1 MPEYRCDICNFSTKI
16 KTQLARH
23 EKTKKHI
30 RNISN
35 SGFSCNNY
43 NNTEKKKFIC
53 LTCNSEF
60 STKSNLQRHKNKKC
74 LKNNVSETEIY
85 KTMLLEQQK
94 VFNEE
99 RKLIYNHIDNL
110 LKRVGNTTINQ
121 TNNIQLNSFGNEDLS
136 HITDSL
142 KTQLLNIPFGMIPKL
157 IEYVHFSADKPENKN
172 IVLTNKNDNKIK
184 IFSHGKWVF
193 RNKNETISNLVDEK
207 YYLLDSHFDVTKD
220 SLDPKTVNKYD
231 TFRKEYDNNTDEL
244 LKKLKQDCELTLLN
258 NR

>member
-1 MPEYRCDICNFSTKI
+1 
-16 KTQLARH
+16 
-23 EKTKKHI
+23 
-30 RNISN
+30 
-35 SGFSCNNY
+35 
-43 NNTEKKKFIC
+43 
-53 LTCNSEF
+53 
-60 STKSNLQRHKNKKC
+60 
-74 LKNNVSETEIY
+74 
-85 KTMLLEQQK
+85 MLLEQQK

-121 TNNIQLNSFGNEDLS
+121 TNNIQLNSFGNEDMS
-136 HITDSL
+136 HITDTL

-157 IEYVHFSADKPENKN
+157 IEYVHFSSDRPENKN

-184 IFSHGKWVF
+184 IFSQGKWVF

-207 YYLLDSHFDVTKD
+207 YYLLDTHFDITKD

-244 LKKLKQDCELTLLN
+244 LKKLKLDCELTLLN

>member
-1 MPEYRCDICNFSTKI
+1 MPEYKCELCNFSTKI

-23 EKTKKHI
+23 EKTKKHLK
-30 RNISN
+30 NVAE
-35 SGFSCNNY
+35 NN
-43 NNTEKKKFIC
+43 EKTKEYKYIC
-53 LTCNSEF
+53 LQCNTPF
-60 STKSNLQRHKNKKC
+60 STKSNLQRHKNKNCTNTK
-74 LKNNVSETEIY
+74 VSETEIY

-121 TNNIQLNSFGNEDLS
+121 TNNIQLNSFGKEDMS

-157 IEYVHFSADKPENKN
+157 IEYVHFSSDRPENKN

-184 IFSHGKWVF
+184 IFSQGKWVF
-193 RNKNETISNLVDEK
+193 RNKNETINNLVDEK
-207 YYLLDSHFDVTKD
+207 YYLLDSHFDNNKNQ
-220 SLDPKTVNKYD
+220 LDPKTINKYD